1 VHFLQKILIKFFI
14 KPKMGDAFRET
25 RQAKKG
31 ALEWTSFWE
40 GKHILTH
47 LFFPNNLSKLI

>member
-1 VHFLQKILIKFFI
+1 
-14 KPKMGDAFRET
+14 MGDAFRET